1 MSKRRRLKEENIKLQ
16 FREKMFGEERLLAI
30 LFEWLGENSKA
41 MLIAGQ
47 EVLGMSTGRRPLIY
61 II

>member
-1 MSKRRRLKEENIKLQ
+1 
-16 FREKMFGEERLLAI
+16 MFGEERLLEI

-41 MLIAGQ
+41 ILIAGQ